1 MNRIRGKPS
10 TAYIQESG
18 AADSFVTLLANMRK
32 LRWLFILVGA
42 LFIGGIWY
50 YFSHQNG
57 SQDAIDASKAKAGG
71 HGQRAGQGGSVP
83 VVAGAVQK
91 RDVPIYLD
99 GIGTVQAFNTVV
111 VHSQI
116 SGTLTQV
123 AFQEGQDV
131 KKGDLLAVIDPRPL
145 QAQLDGAVAKKN
157 QDVAQLNNA
166 KVLLTRDADLFKK
179 GALDNQTYD
188 TQRYLVDQLDATS
201 QSDQAAID
209 NAQTQFSYTQI
220 TAPFDGRCGIRQVD
234 QGNYVTPA
242 STLVVVTQLKP
253 ISVVF
258 TLPQQYLLSV
268 NEAAAKGTL
277 KVSALDSS
285 QKNSLDEGTLAVV
298 DNQIDSTTGTMKLKA
313 TFQNANLK
321 LWPGQFVNSRLLV
334 STRHDGL
341 VVPAAVIQRG
351 PNGSYAYVIK
361 PDKTAEMRPVQVA
374 QIDGGQALID
384 NGLHEGEQVV
394 VDGLGGDV
402 HEGKGQS
409 AVFRSHIFR
418 RLVDTHLEVVLE
430 LLFQISALR
439 IVDGI
444 HQALVVV

>member
-1 MNRIRGKPS
+1 
-10 TAYIQESG
+10 
-18 AADSFVTLLANMRK
+18 MRK

-57 SQDAIDASKAKAGG
+57 SQLAVDASKAKAERR
-71 HGQRAGQGGSVP
+71 GQRSGQGGPVP
-83 VVAGAVQK
+83 VVAGVVQK

-111 VHSQI
+111 VHPQV

-166 KVLLTRDADLFKK
+166 KVLLARDADLFKK

-188 TQRYLVDQLDATS
+188 TQRYLVDQLDATAK
-201 QSDQAAID
+201 SDQAAID

-242 STLVVVTQLKP
+242 STLVMVTQLKP

-258 TLPQQYLLSV
+258 TLPQQNLLSV
-268 NEAAAKGTL
+268 NEAAAKDTL

-298 DNQIDSTTGTMKLKA
+298 DNQIDPTTGTIKLKA
-313 TFQNANLK
+313 TFQNADLK

-334 STRHDGL
+334 TTRHDGL
-341 VVPAAVIQRG
+341 VVPASVIQRG

-361 PDKTAEMRPVQVA
+361 PDKTAEMRTVQVA
-374 QIDGGQALID
+374 QIDGGLALID
-384 NGLHEGEQVV
+384 NGLQEGEQVV
-394 VDGLGGDV
+394 VDGQYKLQPGSPVQITTPNQPAKGKELTKADESPSPGQPPQAKASPERTGSE
-402 HEGKGQS
+402 HHRGHSQTTDQSEG
-409 AVFRSHIFR
+409 APPATATRS
-418 RLVDTHLEVVLE
+418 
-430 LLFQISALR
+430 
-439 IVDGI
+439 
-444 HQALVVV
+444 